1 MISNSRIRCP
11 VHTGCVGLVGGL
23 GTSTCAMAGQ
33 KLQALEPTR

>member
-1 MISNSRIRCP
+1 MVSNSRICFP

-23 GTSTCAMAGQ
+23 GTSTRALAGQ